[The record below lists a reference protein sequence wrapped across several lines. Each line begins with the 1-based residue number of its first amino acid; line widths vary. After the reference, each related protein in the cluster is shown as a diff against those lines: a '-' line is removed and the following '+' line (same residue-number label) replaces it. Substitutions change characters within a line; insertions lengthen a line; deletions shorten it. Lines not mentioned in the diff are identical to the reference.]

1 MYSVAH
7 PIWST
12 TVDAA
17 GDAPDAMTAA
27 MFRAFANSAGS
38 YVSCID
44 RDRRVRFLNRT
55 LSRELSEII
64 GRRSEEFV
72 AEPQRAAMVLA
83 IEAAFA
89 GQRPEQL
96 EYEVELADGRRLW
109 LVTQI
114 LPFSGP
120 GDEPFALQIT
130 TDLTEQRRLLTEL
143 SKSEDF
149 RKLIVEN
156 LPDFVMLLDRERRF
170 RWINRVSP
178 GVDMSRLLGACLDDF
193 ITPTAKDTVRHA
205 VESVFATRQP
215 TEYEAI
221 AVSSNQQRTWYS
233 TRVLPIAGDRET
245 VLLISSDVSR
255 QKRTE
260 LALRESEE
268 RFRALAEYS
277 PDLIAIINPE
287 REIEYVNREPPW
299 RAPGSSVGQ
308 RLDDFMLP
316 SQIAAASQA
325 IEAVF
330 TRGETG
336 EYEASEPNQDTL
348 YRVRV
353 APLGWTGERERA
365 LVVSTDITRARADE
379 RARESLQAQLHQ
391 AQRRET
397 IGVLAGGIAHD
408 FNNLLQVILTNL
420 HFAEEQVAPQNL
432 ASAELREAI
441 RASERAAELTAHL
454 LAIGRRQ
461 RVDPQCV
468 DLSRL
473 IERSL
478 RMLRR
483 VIPENIELVFEA
495 APEPCPVSGDP
506 PQLEQVL
513 LNLCL
518 NARDAMPNGGKL
530 LVSVRVLH
538 GSPPRAELLVTDTG
552 MGISTEQ
559 LKRIFEPFFSTKG
572 AGSGLGLAVVAGIVA
587 AHGGAVTVES
597 DEGRGST
604 FRVGLPLA
612 AKSAPETS
620 PAPSESARGSELI
633 LIAEDEPLVRAQVVR
648 ILSRAGY
655 SVLEAEDG
663 LKALQ
668 LFAQHRDSI
677 RMVLLDVIMP
687 GMDGWQVFLRLEATC
702 PAVKVA
708 FTTGYAADALP
719 EDFGSRGKRLL
730 SKPYRP
736 DALLALVRD
745 VLNSN

>member
-1 MYSVAH
+1 
-7 PIWST
+7 
-12 TVDAA
+12 VDAA

-44 RDRRVRFLNRT
+44 RDRRIRFLNRT

-64 GRRSEEFV
+64 GRRTEEFV
-72 AEPQRAAMVLA
+72 AEPRRAAMVRA
-83 IEAAFA
+83 VEAAFA

-114 LPFSGP
+114 LPFRGP
-120 GDEPFALQIT
+120 GDEPLALQLT
-130 TDLTEQRRLLTEL
+130 TDLTEQRRLLAEL

-221 AVSSNQQRTWYS
+221 AVSANQQRTWYS

-255 QKRTE
+255 QKAAE

-268 RFRALAEYS
+268 RFRALAEHS
-277 PDLIAIINPE
+277 PDLIAIINPR

-316 SQIAAASQA
+316 SQIAAALSA

-336 EYEASEPNQDTL
+336 EYEASEPNQNTL

-365 LVVSTDITRARADE
+365 LVVSTDITQARADE

-397 IGVLAGGIAHD
+397 IGALAGGIAHD

-483 VIPENIELVFEA
+483 VIPENIELVFEG
-495 APEPCPVSGDP
+495 APEPCPVWGDP

-530 LVSVRVLH
+530 LVSVRGVR
-538 GSPPRAELLVTDTG
+538 GSPRRAELVVADTG
-552 MGISTEQ
+552 IGISPEQ

-587 AHGGAVTVES
+587 AHNGAVTVDSE
-597 DEGRGST
+597 EGRGST
-604 FRVGLPLA
+604 FKVGLPLA

-620 PAPSESARGSELI
+620 PAPSESVRGSELI
-633 LIAEDEPLVRAQVVR
+633 LVAEDEPLVRAQVVR

-655 SVLEAEDG
+655 SILEAEDG
-663 LKALQ
+663 LKALE

-719 EDFGSRGKRLL
+719 EDFGTRGKRLL
-730 SKPYRP
+730 SKPYKP

-745 VLNSN
+745 VLSSN